1 MYFIAE
7 IAHLEA
13 LKTTILD
20 ELGLMTR
27 IMYFDLQITSLNPI
41 LDPITNLSTCAE
53 VSSRVL
59 VTRAMTDLFRI
70 TSRIYLWSL
79 CPSCSPEDPK
89 VMSLVEEVSSMMNC
103 MPSGPNGLDC
113 FPAWP
118 LFIAGLSHFQR
129 HHFGRCSENEPFSLA
144 RHQNLA
150 PSAKSERYFL
160 RYGKRRKKFVVM
172 EGRRRSAGGI

>member
-59 VTRAMTDLFRI
+59 VTRAMTDR
-70 TSRIYLWSL
+70 
-79 CPSCSPEDPK
+79 
-89 VMSLVEEVSSMMNC
+89 
-103 MPSGPNGLDC
+103 
-113 FPAWP
+113 
-118 LFIAGLSHFQR
+118 
-129 HHFGRCSENEPFSLA
+129 
-144 RHQNLA
+144 
-150 PSAKSERYFL
+150 KS
-160 RYGKRRKKFVVM
+160 VV
-172 EGRRRSAGGI
+172 